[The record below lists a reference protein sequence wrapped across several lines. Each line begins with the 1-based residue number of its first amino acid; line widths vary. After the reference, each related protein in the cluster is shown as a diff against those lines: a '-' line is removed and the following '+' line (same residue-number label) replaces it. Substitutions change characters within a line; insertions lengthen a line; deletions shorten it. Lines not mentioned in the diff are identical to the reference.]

1 MRKPNATGLCIME
14 VLPLPTTFGA
24 GGASSE
30 AEGTTGIVSVGG
42 MEARRRLERTWLMLS
57 VSSLKVSVSWSVR
70 DSFLRVSADDV
81 VSAGAAEAFFSL
93 MLFLSGS
100 FRVFF
105 LYCAILPAGLLCYG
119 VNGESQGQGSAC
131 GRDICG
137 AVSGNSPNAIPGMS
151 SERRRQR
158 TGARN
163 GALWG

>member
-30 AEGTTGIVSVGG
+30 AAGTTGIVSVGG
-42 MEARRRLERTWLMLS
+42 MDARRRLERTWLMLS
-57 VSSLKVSVSWSVR
+57 VISLKVSVSWSVR
-70 DSFLRVSADDV
+70 DSFLRVSEDEV
-81 VSAGAAEAFFSL
+81 VSSGAAEDFFSL

-119 VNGESQGQGSAC
+119 VHGESQGQGSAC
-131 GRDICG
+131 RRDICG
-137 AVSGNSPNAIPGMS
+137 ADRAIAQTLSPYMS